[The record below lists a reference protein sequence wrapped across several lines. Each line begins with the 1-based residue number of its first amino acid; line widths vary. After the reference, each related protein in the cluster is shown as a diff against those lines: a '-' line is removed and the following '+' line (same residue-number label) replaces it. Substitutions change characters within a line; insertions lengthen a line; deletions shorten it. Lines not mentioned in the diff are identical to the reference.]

1 MIKNIKL
8 RIVLFTILIFSLTL
22 TIVAINGKTYDYIVK
37 INPDNINNIVVK
49 LDQDKEN
56 IIIKDQT
63 VKDGYLH
70 ILLESVSKGRSH
82 IEVYDGDETSVEIFY
97 VHNLGIIT
105 KNTFL
110 GRISN
115 DIIIPISIAI
125 YIGFILYYLI
135 KKYLKSNKKDPYQ
148 YKNIT
153 YLGVIIFLGAMFL
166 NQLLQ
171 LINYNGV
178 LYSIRSF
185 IYSLSFLSFILFPIA
200 IIVSI
205 FVIISNIILLKKE
218 GFTWRNMLGIILGIL
233 LICLTILPD
242 NIYNYLQSTSI
253 IDIHNEQGIALYIY
267 DFFETSIYLGISYL
281 ECILLATIILAKK
294 QLRIFQNLIKIS

>member
-22 TIVAINGKTYDYIVK
+22 AIVAINGKTYDYIVK

-125 YIGFILYYLI
+125 YIGFILYYW
-135 KKYLKSNKKDPYQ
+135 
-148 YKNIT
+148 
-153 YLGVIIFLGAMFL
+153 
-166 NQLLQ
+166 
-171 LINYNGV
+171 
-178 LYSIRSF
+178 
-185 IYSLSFLSFILFPIA
+185 FLSFCFVLVPQNKTK
-200 IIVSI
+200 STI
-205 FVIISNIILLKKE
+205 FYPKWPSR
-218 GFTWRNMLGIILGIL
+218 RNAASS
-233 LICLTILPD
+233 P
-242 NIYNYLQSTSI
+242 
-253 IDIHNEQGIALYIY
+253 AP
-267 DFFETSIYLGISYL
+267 
-281 ECILLATIILAKK
+281 
-294 QLRIFQNLIKIS
+294 